1 MIQSLFIQNYALIR
15 QLNMEFASGFTVI
28 TGETGAGKSI
38 LLGAIG
44 LLAGN
49 RADHGVLLN
58 QEQKCVIE
66 GHFNLDKAAFES
78 FFVENE
84 IDFDNPVI
92 IRREISP
99 GGKSRAF
106 LNDTPVQLPILKDLG
121 ERILNI
127 HSQHQTLL
135 ISGNRFQMQT
145 LDAWCGNND
154 LLGNYSNVFKSY
166 HDVLKRIA
174 VLEEN
179 IGRMAAEADYY
190 GFLNSE
196 FEQATISAEEY
207 SELENEQ
214 SLLQNAGQIGESIF
228 GSLQLLTDSD
238 DNIQS
243 NLRRVENLLQGASA
257 YLPAL
262 GELAERIKQTLIE
275 TSDIADSLN
284 RLSSSA
290 ETNPARLEQVN
301 LRLDEYQRL
310 MHKHKV
316 QDVQQLLLVAE
327 EISKKLETG
336 LDLSLQLST
345 EQKLLAQIES
355 ELQTLANQIEANRQN
370 AVPAFRE
377 NILLLLAQLG
387 MPDAAFEVVLAKSDQ
402 YRPDGINTI
411 QFLFNANKGEKPQDL
426 GAVVSGGEM
435 SRVMLAIKSMTARR
449 NLLPTI
455 IFDEIDS
462 GVSGEIAAKM
472 GNILKKLS
480 ENHQVIAI
488 THLPQIA
495 ARGDE
500 HVQVLKTDAGNKMQT
515 ELVKLDSNQRVEAI
529 ARMISDEK
537 VTPSALEMAKE
548 LLFN

>member
-1 MIQSLFIQNYALIR
+1 MIRSLFIQNYALIR
-15 QLNMEFASGFTVI
+15 QLNIDFVDGFTVI

-66 GHFNLDKAAFES
+66 GHFNLDQTAFGL
-78 FFVENE
+78 FFEENE
-84 IDFDNPVI
+84 IDFENPVI
-92 IRREISP
+92 VRREISP

-106 LNDTPVQLPILKDLG
+106 LNDTPVQLQILKDLG

-145 LDAWCGNND
+145 LDAWCGNSD
-154 LLGNYSNVFKSY
+154 LLGNYSDVFKSY
-166 HDVLKRIA
+166 HDILKRIA
-174 VLEEN
+174 VFEEN
-179 IGRMAAEADYY
+179 IGRMAAEADYF

-196 FEQATISAEEY
+196 FEQIKISTEEY
-207 SELENEQ
+207 TELENEQ

-228 GSLQLLTDSD
+228 GALQMLSESD

-243 NLRRVENLLQGASA
+243 SLRRVENMLQGASV

-262 GELAERIKQTLIE
+262 GELAERIRQTLIE

-290 ETNPARLEQVN
+290 ETNPVRLEQVN

-327 EISKKLETG
+327 EINKKLETG

-345 EQKLLAQIES
+345 EQKLLAQVEV
-355 ELQTLANQIEANRQN
+355 ELHNLANQIEANRQN
-370 AVPAFRE
+370 AIPVFCE
-377 NILLLLAQLG
+377 NILTLLAQLG

-426 GAVVSGGEM
+426 GVVVSGGEM

-500 HVQVLKTDAGNKMQT
+500 HVQVVKTDAGDRMKT
-515 ELVKLDSNQRVEAI
+515 ELLKLDSTQRVEAI

-537 VTPSALEMAKE
+537 ITPSAIEMARE